1 MLTSRVLKFLEKGGK
16 KLKKTKKKSTQ
27 EISQLQDLMR
37 YCPWDDLYDPPID
50 ANPEQD
56 SMRYTPWED
65 SYGPPI
71 DINPRQD
78 TFEDYPVRP
87 SRSALNL
94 FLLFKLIYAGII
106 YSIMVYKSSM
116 SSGDKICEGLFWFMA
131 IAACICMEDSAERTK
146 LKITKSIYGAKT
158 YVIMGA
164 YAFFTLF
171 YCFLRYC
178 NQMKNSD
185 LLIILIMITLSNEV
199 LVFIDCYK
207 LERKNYIRL
216 SGFKYIWMI
225 LMPILLIL
233 QIYGNLPFNHAM
245 PFILGNF
252 IAIIVEE
259 STSMLF
265 LSGIFPG
272 YYIY

>member
-1 MLTSRVLKFLEKGGK
+1 M
-16 KLKKTKKKSTQ
+16 KKTKKKSTQ

-106 YSIMVYKSSM
+106 YSVMIYKSSM
-116 SSGDKICEGLFWFMA
+116 SSGDKICEGLFCLW
-131 IAACICMEDSAERTK
+131 R
-146 LKITKSIYGAKT
+146 
-158 YVIMGA
+158 
-164 YAFFTLF
+164 
-171 YCFLRYC
+171 
-178 NQMKNSD
+178 
-185 LLIILIMITLSNEV
+185 
-199 LVFIDCYK
+199 
-207 LERKNYIRL
+207 
-216 SGFKYIWMI
+216 
-225 LMPILLIL
+225 
-233 QIYGNLPFNHAM
+233 
-245 PFILGNF
+245 
-252 IAIIVEE
+252 
-259 STSMLF
+259 
-265 LSGIFPG
+265 
-272 YYIY
+272 

>member
-1 MLTSRVLKFLEKGGK
+1 M
-16 KLKKTKKKSTQ
+16 KKTKKKSTQ

-78 TFEDYPVRP
+78 TFKDYPVRP

-131 IAACICMEDSAERTK
+131 IAACICMEDFAERTK
-146 LKITKSIYGAKT
+146 LKIAKSIYGAKT
-158 YVIMGA
+158 YLIMGA
-164 YAFFTLF
+164 YAVYIL
-171 YCFLRYC
+171 CCCILRYD
-178 NQMKNSD
+178 NQMDNME
-185 LLIILIMITLSNEV
+185 LLFILTLMSITNEV
-199 LVFIDCYK
+199 LQIVDCVYS
-207 LERKNYIRL
+207 EQKNYTKL
-216 SGFKYIWMI
+216 SGFKYTWMI
-225 LMPILLIL
+225 LLPILLTL
-233 QIYGNLPFNHAM
+233 QIYGNLPFKYVTC
-245 PFILGNF
+245 FILINILATVGAE
-252 IAIIVEE
+252 I
-259 STSMLF
+259 TSMFF